1 MVEQASYTRSVV
13 GSNPTARNLLK
24 ISFTRLVAGSNPAAR
39 NLKIISSTR
48 LVAGSNPAART
59 NNIRS
64 GLKKEASNFALK
76 IFIFLLFIGVIFGA
90 YLDFT
95 HFFDGKILPKIF
107 IAGVN
112 IGGKTQ
118 DEAQIIIKK
127 EAEKFANQNFE
138 FIYNKNKFTPKLTDL
153 GVNIET
159 NEIYNNAYSFARRG
173 DIQSRIRENY
183 QLLRYG
189 YNTPIIISIN
199 QSKINDFIDS
209 IAPKIETGVLDRKI
223 EEDTK
228 KVLEEGQDGVTIDK
242 EKMIADINARI
253 SANQITTSI
262 IVPTITVARAEQ
274 IIKNI
279 FTPGDYYGRYI
290 DVNLETQKMI
300 LFDNNKQI
308 NEYTVSTGK
317 WSTPTPVGT
326 RYIQNK
332 NPRAWSPKY
341 GLYMPYWNS
350 LGDGYGI
357 HELPEWPSG
366 YKEGEAHLGT
376 PVSHGC
382 IRLGVGP
389 AEFVYNWAPIG
400 TPVYIHR

>member
-1 MVEQASYTRSVV
+1 MK
-13 GSNPTARNLLK
+13 NK
-24 ISFTRLVAGSNPAAR
+24 
-39 NLKIISSTR
+39 
-48 LVAGSNPAART
+48 
-59 NNIRS
+59 
-64 GLKKEASNFALK
+64 ASNFALK
-76 IFIFLLFIGVIFGA
+76 VFIFILFIGVLAGA

-95 HFFDGKILPKIF
+95 HYFDNKIFPKIF
-107 IAGVN
+107 VLNVN
-112 IGGKTQ
+112 IGGKTE
-118 DEAQIIIKK
+118 DETKIIIKN
-127 EAEKFANQNFE
+127 ETEKFTNQNFE
-138 FIYNKNKFTPKLTDL
+138 FTYNKNKFNPKLTDL
-153 GVNIET
+153 GVKIEID
-159 NEIYNNAYSFARRG
+159 EIYNNAYSFARKG
-173 DIQSRIRENY
+173 SLQNRIRENY
-183 QLLRYG
+183 QLLLYS

-209 IAPKIETGVLDRKI
+209 IAPTIETGILDRKV
-223 EEDTK
+223 EENTK
-228 KVLEEGQDGVTIDK
+228 KILEEGRDGITIDK
-242 EKMIADINARI
+242 EKMIADINTKI
-253 SANQITTSI
+253 SNNQISKSI
-262 IVPTITVARAEQ
+262 SIPTIVIPRAEQ
-274 IIKNI
+274 IIKNV
-279 FTPGDYYGRYI
+279 FVPGDYYGRYI
-290 DVNLETQKMI
+290 DVNLDAQKMI

-357 HELPEWPSG
+357 HELPEWPNG

-382 IRLGVGP
+382 IRLGVGS